1 MPTSVFST
9 ALLVTWEGYIELPF
23 AGNWTFEVE
32 TRYHFRFSIDETFVI
47 DKLDCPYEA
56 TKIEG
61 FYYVETPGLK
71 KVYIEFFKYQSE
83 YSLFLRW
90 AAPDETVLEVVPPS
104 AFFYGPPSQLS
115 YDISETLLATGQ
127 RIPAMKA
134 VTFASAVR
142 PTAFS
147 TEPLL
152 PPGIRFDSNGDLS
165 GTPNGFSP
173 RTTYHVRG
181 CQGGVCNEGDIT
193 LSVRS
198 VTPPKSIKLYY
209 LGKELKQF
217 QVDIYREISEMK
229 IEVEDESAQISIV
242 PELPEGLVRT
252 DRKITGRPLKRAE
265 PFVIYT
271 ISAFNEGGSVSTTLN
286 MTVSGCSNGTM
297 FYTVSESRTL
307 ALGLYREGQE
317 IRFTDKLYD
326 PYGFVFCPDEKYEYA
341 AQCIAKKTCHF
352 RIFREDGALMVDD
365 WIEPLEWSN
374 HSLPVKEK
382 TAPKLTFDIPIF
394 TGRRLD
400 TTVFSFDV
408 QGIYRPFQFRPE
420 PVDDFVVDYVAK
432 TMTVSLHHSGLFTY
446 TVSAENNAGVSE
458 VVLQLNVGECPSG
471 ERYFSIVRS
480 NAQPG
485 ESYSLAQNGQVL
497 LEEYFDSFSSRR
509 FLCVNEQPYT
519 ISFHGNHTWAPFSY
533 LNFRT
538 EDGDLAGSFLPSEG
552 EGSVNGTEIFHFV
565 QPINRNTKG
574 RLWRDLKAPKK
585 GWMSEK
591 FNEKNWGLSAS
602 GHWGA
607 LDREY
612 HTAYIRMPFE
622 LSRSFLLPSFSFSVK
637 VNTGCVLYLNG
648 VEVFRIN
655 MPVGEVTHDTL
666 GVRVYDLR
674 QPIRVSVPT
683 TTLHDGTN
691 LLAAEFHHYMDS
703 GTTDTIEFA
712 VDSSQVTA
720 TSLLFSDKGVATASD
735 NRPNPSTRP
744 ENAFDGRSDT
754 YWMDEELPISLRYT
768 LPAGHYLTAN
778 RLLLEGVEDQPLP
791 SRFQVLGIVNQ
802 TLVENGVVRTVETR
816 TLLKTVINVNLFE
829 RSLVRVIEL
838 DAPRTFTAFEIEI
851 HSARDGEDAAAL
863 RNVAFYSESTV
874 VCEKL
879 RRMDAAMVGHNAY
892 GACPWTRVGLMYG
905 HCALTQQGPEWQ
917 VLDDATCMKR
927 FAGKNEAF
935 IDFAYS
941 LSNASE
947 DLYEDAIEV
956 NLETMLVREL
966 MIKKATVHLLL
977 PRDCTPPNQE
987 SALCVNVRLV
997 PHHLVSHYV
1006 MMQLEDLNAHLTENF
1021 YEEGSPRT
1029 PGNIT
1034 LSVLEQPKLR
1044 QRPSASVVVAVVSV
1058 TLLAIIVIAF
1068 LISYLK
1074 VRLAGKDGRIKSLS
1088 RTKLPK
1094 RKSVNDKL
1102 I

>member
-1 MPTSVFST
+1 MVI
-9 ALLVTWEGYIELPF
+9 LWEGFIDLPF
-23 AGNWTFEVE
+23 TGNWTFEVE
-32 TRYHFRFSIDETFVI
+32 TRYHFRFSIDDTSVFNI
-47 DKLDCPYEA
+47 LDCGYNPVV
-56 TKIEG
+56 TRG
-61 FYYVETPGLK
+61 FYLAETPGLK
-71 KVYIEFFKYQSE
+71 KISIEFFKYQSE

-90 AAPDETVLEVVPPS
+90 AAPDETVLEVIPPS

-115 YDISETLLATGQ
+115 YAISETLLATGE

-134 VTFASAVR
+134 VTFASSLV
-142 PTAFS
+142 PTSFS
-147 TEPLL
+147 AEPSL
-152 PPGIRFDSNGDLS
+152 PAGIRFDEKGDLT

-181 CQGGVCNEGDIT
+181 CQGSVCNEGDIT

-198 VTPPKSIKLYY
+198 VTPPRSIKLIS
-209 LGKELKQF
+209 LAKELKEL
-217 QVDIYREISEMK
+217 QVDIYRSINEIK
-229 IEVEDESAQISIV
+229 IEVDDESAQVSVV
-242 PELPEGLVRT
+242 PELPEGIVR
-252 DRKITGRPLKRAE
+252 DNRKINGRPLQRVE
-265 PFVIYT
+265 PFIIYT
-271 ISAFNEGGSVSTTLN
+271 VTAFNEGGSVSTTLN
-286 MTVSGCSNGTM
+286 LTVSGCSNGTM
-297 FYTVSESRTL
+297 FYTSSKTRTL
-307 ALGLYREGQE
+307 ELGLYREGQE
-317 IRFTDKLYD
+317 IRYTKELYD

-341 AQCIAKKTCHF
+341 ARCIHYETCRF
-352 RIFREDGALMVDD
+352 RIYREDGALMVDD
-365 WIEPLEWSN
+365 LIEPREWSN
-374 HSLPVKEK
+374 HTLPVKEK
-382 TAPKLTFDIPIF
+382 TAPKLTIDLPVF

-400 TTVFSFDV
+400 STVFNFDI
-408 QGIYRPFQFRPE
+408 QGIYRPLQFRPE
-420 PVDDFVVDYVAK
+420 PVDTFVVDYVAK
-432 TMTVSLHHSGLFTY
+432 TMSVSLHHSGLFTY
-446 TVSAENNAGVSE
+446 TVTADNNVGASE
-458 VVLQLNVGECPSG
+458 VVLQLNVGECPKG
-471 ERYFSIVRS
+471 ERYFSIMRS
-480 NAQPG
+480 NALPG
-485 ESYSLAQNGQVL
+485 ESYSLAQNGKTL
-497 LEEYFDSFSSRR
+497 LVEEFNSFSSRR
-509 FLCVNEQPYT
+509 FLCVNDQPYT

-538 EDGDLAGSFLPSEG
+538 ENGDLAGSFLPSAG
-552 EGSVNGTEIFHFV
+552 ESSVNGTELFHFV
-565 QPINRNTKG
+565 QPIDRNTKG

-585 GWMSEK
+585 GWTSEK
-591 FNEKNWGLSAS
+591 YNEKNWGLSAS

-607 LDREY
+607 LDSEY

-622 LSRSFLLPSFSFSVK
+622 LSKSFLLPSFSFAVK

-666 GVRVYDLR
+666 GVRVYDLSK
-674 QPIRVSVPT
+674 PIHVTVPT

-691 LLAAEFHHYMDS
+691 LLAAEFHHYIGS

-720 TSLLFSDKGVATASD
+720 TSLLLSDKGVATGSD
-735 NRPNPSTRP
+735 NRPNPFTRP

-754 YWMDEELPISLRYT
+754 YWMDEELPVSLRYT

-802 TLVENGVVRTVETR
+802 TIVENGEVRTVETR

-838 DAPRTFTAFEIEI
+838 DAPRTFTAYEIEI

-874 VCEKL
+874 VCEKMK
-879 RRMDAAMVGHNAY
+879 RMGATMVGHNAY
-892 GACPWTRVGLMYG
+892 GSCPWTRVGLLYG

-917 VLDDATCMKR
+917 ALDDATCLKR

-966 MIKKATVHLLL
+966 MIKKASVQLFL

-987 SALCVNVRLV
+987 STLCVNVRLH

-1006 MMQLEDLNAHLTENF
+1006 MMQLEELNAHLTENF
-1021 YEEGSPRT
+1021 YEEGSLHT

-1034 LSVLEQPKLR
+1034 LSVLEKPKLR

-1058 TLLAIIVIAF
+1058 SLLAIIVIVF

-1074 VRLAGKDGRIKSLS
+1074 VRLAGKEGRVKSLAH
-1088 RTKLPK
+1088 TKLPK
-1094 RKSVNDKL
+1094 KKSVNEKL
-1102 I
+1102 V